1 MSTWAYWIQSKKMI
15 LDLSISTNPSNCSYT
30 FAANLHYSVNYNLF
44 CLFICQIIISNLYNV
59 YLNLHSHTCASLH
72 SVFLPDTHHHREFF
86 LETEQTTPI
95 TLTPQATSLEL
106 RLSLFSPTR
115 KTQPPSV
122 WHSCPTV
129 EVPPSREPRVSLL
142 HLHNITGGFCIKV
155 NCFSAV

>member
-30 FAANLHYSVNYNLF
+30 FATNLHYSVNYNLF

-59 YLNLHSHTCASLH
+59 YLNLHSHTCGSLH

-95 TLTPQATSLEL
+95 TLTPQSPAWSWGFPSSLPQERHSHCL
-106 RLSLFSPTR
+106 LGIRDPRWKSHQAESPG
-115 KTQPPSV
+115 
-122 WHSCPTV
+122 CPFFTC
-129 EVPPSREPRVSLL
+129 
-142 HLHNITGGFCIKV
+142 IT
-155 NCFSAV
+155 